1 MVGTLPIFCAVVNTK
16 RLLPGHPL
24 ANRSTGF
31 EADESGRTCEY
42 CGESIDEDAEE
53 AVCENCASELQ
64 SKSDAPMNLCSF
76 IAWFERKFESGL
88 DNTTHNKKDNT

>member
-1 MVGTLPIFCAVVNTK
+1 MGALAIFCAVVNTK
-16 RLLPGHPL
+16 RLLPGHPF

-42 CGESIDEDAEE
+42 CGDSISDDAEE
-53 AVCENCASELQ
+53 SICENCASELQ
-64 SKSDAPMNLCSF
+64 SKSDTPMNLCSF
-76 IAWFERKFESGL
+76 LAWFERKFESGI

>member
-1 MVGTLPIFCAVVNTK
+1 MPIFYAVVNTK
-16 RLLPGHPL
+16 RLLPGHPF